1 MGDGEQRWQAEAA
14 GFCNQRLKLTDPLH
28 KPDCNTTLT
37 ILFTLLKITS
47 RRLSSIPTINSVRI
61 EKSRLSFFYFFLL
74 IFILFLIYFS
84 LLLFLELRV
93 RVNLQN
99 TRRKAWEND
108 DIQHIQ
114 HMLTLRCIHSSLE

>member
-1 MGDGEQRWQAEAA
+1 MNMGDGEQRWQAEAA

-74 IFILFLIYFS
+74 IFIFILFLIYFS
-84 LLLFLELRV
+84 LLLFLELRD
-93 RVNLQN
+93 RVNPQN
-99 TRRKAWEND
+99 IRRKA
-108 DIQHIQ
+108 
-114 HMLTLRCIHSSLE
+114 